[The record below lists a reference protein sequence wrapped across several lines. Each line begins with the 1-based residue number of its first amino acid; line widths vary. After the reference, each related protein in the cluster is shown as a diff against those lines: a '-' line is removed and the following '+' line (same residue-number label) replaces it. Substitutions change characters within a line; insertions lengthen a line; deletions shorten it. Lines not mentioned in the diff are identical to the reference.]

1 MAMPNDSNSPNPPVP
16 VGLEKTDDRRL
27 VIRWSDDVEQSLP
40 FRTLR
45 DNCACANCMNE
56 RLESAGETSAG
67 EKKLS
72 NNLPILSMAET
83 LPLDIVTM
91 HPVGNYAYNI
101 HFSDG
106 HSAGIFTFEML
117 RSLS

>member
-1 MAMPNDSNSPNPPVP
+1 MSEPPHP
-16 VGLEKTDDRRL
+16 VELKRTDDRSL
-27 VIRWSDDVEQSLP
+27 LIVWSDSVEQTVS

-45 DNCACANCMNE
+45 KACRCAGCIKEQEKAIQQPE
-56 RLESAGETSAG
+56 ASGALPVLSA
-67 EKKLS
+67 
-72 NNLPILSMAET
+72 AEAR
-83 LPLDIVTM
+83 PLDIEQM

-117 RSLS
+117 RAIQA

>member
-1 MAMPNDSNSPNPPVP
+1 MNQPMNSHPHPIE
-16 VGLEKTDDRRL
+16 LKKTDERSL
-27 VIRWSDDVEQSLP
+27 SIVWSDSVKQTIP

-45 DNCACANCMNE
+45 KACRCANCMTE
-56 RLESAGETSAG
+56 REKAIQEPEPLNALPVLSA
-67 EKKLS
+67 
-72 NNLPILSMAET
+72 AEAR
-83 LPLDIVTM
+83 PLDIEQM

-117 RSLS
+117 RCMHSDN

>member
-1 MAMPNDSNSPNPPVP
+1 MSEPENPHPHP
-16 VGLEKTDDRRL
+16 IELKKTDERRL
-27 VIRWSDDVEQSLP
+27 VIIWSDSAEQSIP

-45 DNCACANCMNE
+45 KACRCANCMKE
-56 RLESAGETSAG
+56 REKAIQQPESLGALPVLSA
-67 EKKLS
+67 
-72 NNLPILSMAET
+72 AEAR
-83 LPLDIVTM
+83 PLDIEQM

-117 RSLS
+117 RAIEG